1 LPAITLSG
9 WALGALIS
17 GAVIV
22 ETVFARPGI
31 GNVIVQAA
39 QNRDVP
45 LVSGVVVLVA
55 AVYVVANVLVDI
67 AYSIIDPRLEAA

>member
-1 LPAITLSG
+1 VLPAVTLSG

-31 GNVIVQAA
+31 GQMIVTAA
-39 QNRDVP
+39 SNRDVP
-45 LVSGVVVLVA
+45 LVSGVVMLVA
-55 AVYVVANVLVDI
+55 FIYVVANILVDI
-67 AYSIIDPRLEAA
+67 AYAIIDPRLRA